1 MGVELADGS
10 LSVHAHNT
18 YLQVIYDHGLITG
31 AVYLILGAVSL
42 MQMFRYAYW
51 AGRKKREDSADPYA
65 ALPLAIFLA
74 FAWRAGGMAVPSLQ
88 PIGLFHHGSTGAA
101 AYIPQRK
108 ESVE

>member
-18 YLQVIYDHGLITG
+18 YLQVIHDHGLITG
-31 AVYLILGAVSL
+31 AVYLLLGAVSL

-65 ALPLAIFLA
+65 ALPLAIF
-74 FAWRAGGMAVPSLQ
+74 
-88 PIGLFHHGSTGAA
+88 HHGSTGAA